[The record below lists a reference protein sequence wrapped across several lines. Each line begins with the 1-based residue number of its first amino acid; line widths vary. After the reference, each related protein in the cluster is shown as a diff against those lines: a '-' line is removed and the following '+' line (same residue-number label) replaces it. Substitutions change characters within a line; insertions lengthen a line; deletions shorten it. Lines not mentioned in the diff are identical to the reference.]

1 MTLTALFFSHLLGQ
15 DNFPV
20 TPDTWLESL
29 ELSAINQDWGE
40 PRKGKSVD
48 NNPLTIGGVKFESG
62 LGTHAQSSFLIE
74 LNGATGFT
82 TWVGVDDETEGKGSV
97 RFLIYVDGKLAEQS
111 PVMRGRQKAHPLSVR
126 FAKGAK
132 RMRLVVDDAGDGID
146 YDHADWAR
154 AGFEGG
160 KPKAIRD
167 EALSAPPIP
176 IAKPNLNRTE
186 IHGARIIGGTPG
198 RDFLFRIPATGRA
211 PLAYKAAGLPEGLEL
226 DAKRGVIKGKIA
238 KAGEYRVKLTVS
250 GPGGT
255 DTREL
260 RIVGGKNKLAL
271 TPPMGWNSWNV
282 WGLSVDADKVRA
294 AADAFEKTGLA
305 AHGYNFINIDDAW
318 EGKRNREGVLETNEK
333 FPDMRN
339 LSDYVHR
346 NGLKLGIYSSP
357 GPLTCGGYA
366 GSWQH
371 EAIDAKTWADW
382 GIDYL
387 KHDWCSYGSIAKDGS
402 RAELMRPYFT
412 MREALDA
419 SGRDI
424 VYSLCQYGMGDV
436 HTWGNRVG
444 ADLWRTT
451 GDITD
456 TWGSMAGIGFSQGN
470 RSPYAGPSGWNDPDM
485 LVVGH
490 LGWGPSVRP
499 SRLTPNEQITHIT
512 LWSLLAAP
520 LLIGCDLTK
529 IDEFTGSLLM
539 NHDMIE
545 VNQDPLGKAAVVKSK
560 VGEAEVWARPLWDG
574 TLAVGLFNRGLEPTK
589 VSVDWKTLGLKGSQP
604 VRDIWSR
611 KDLGA
616 MTSYSAKVPAH
627 GAVFV
632 RIGKIAK

>member
-1 MTLTALFFSHLLGQ
+1 MTLTALFLSHLLGQ
-15 DNFPV
+15 DNSAAAIAIE
-20 TPDTWLESL
+20 TLD
-29 ELSAINQDWGE
+29 LSVINQDWGE
-40 PRKGKSVD
+40 PRKGRSVEGK
-48 NNPLTIGGVKFESG
+48 PLKIGGRTFTSG
-62 LGTHAQSSFLIE
+62 LGTHAGSSFLIE
-74 LNGATGFT
+74 LNGASSFT
-82 TWVGVDDETEGKGSV
+82 ASVGVDDETDGKGSV
-97 RFLIYVDGKLAEQS
+97 RFRVYLDGKLVAETT
-111 PVMRGRQKAHPLSVR
+111 PMKGGGKPQKVDVNL
-126 FAKGAK
+126 KGAK

-146 YDHADWAR
+146 HDHADWAE
-154 AGFEGG
+154 AVIVGG
-160 KPKAIRD
+160 KPRGVRD
-167 EALSAPPIP
+167 EALLEPVIP
-176 IAKPNLNRTE
+176 LAKPNLNKTE
-186 IHGARIIGGTPG
+186 LHGPRIVGGTPG

-211 PLAYKAAGLPEGLEL
+211 PLTYSATGLPEGLTL
-226 DAKRGVIKGKIA
+226 DAKRGVIKGQIA

-250 GPGGT
+250 GPGGK
-255 DTREL
+255 DSRAL

-305 AHGYNFINIDDAW
+305 AHGYNFVNIDDAW
-318 EGKRNREGVLETNEK
+318 EGKRNAQGVLETNEK

-357 GPLTCGGYA
+357 GPLTCGQYA

-371 EAIDAKTWADW
+371 EAIDAKTWAEW

-387 KHDWCSYGSIAKDGS
+387 KHDWCSYGNIAKDGS

-419 SGRDI
+419 AGRDI

-456 TWGSMAGIGFSQGN
+456 TWSSMAGIGFSQAN

-499 SRLTPNEQITHIT
+499 SRLTPNEQVTHMT

-529 IDEFTGSLLM
+529 IDDLTGSLLM

-545 VNQDPLGKAAVVKSK
+545 INQDPLGKAAVVKAK
-560 VGEAEVWARPLWDG
+560 DGDLEVWARPLWDG
-574 TLAVGLFNRGLEPTK
+574 TMAVGLFNRGLERANVK
-589 VSVDWKTLGLKGSQP
+589 VDWKTLGLKGGQP
-604 VRDIWSR
+604 VRDVWSR

-616 MTSYSAKVPAH
+616 FASGYGASVPAH
-627 GAVFV
+627 GAIFIRV
-632 RIGKIAK
+632 GKIAE

>member
-1 MTLTALFFSHLLGQ
+1 MTLTALFLSTALGQ
-15 DNFPV
+15 APPV
-20 TPDTWLESL
+20 NLETL
-29 ELSAINQDWGE
+29 DLNVVIQGWGE

-48 NNPLTIGGVKFESG
+48 NNPLRIGGKTFATG
-62 LGTHAQSSFLIE
+62 LGTHAESSFLIE
-74 LNGATGFT
+74 LNGATRFRAT
-82 TWVGVDDETEGKGSV
+82 VGVDDETEGKGSV
-97 RFLIYVDGKLAEQS
+97 RFLVYLDGKLKAES
-111 PVMRGRQKAHPLSVR
+111 PVLRGRAAAHTLDVDLT
-126 FAKGAK
+126 GAK
-132 RMRLVVDDAGDGID
+132 RMRLVVDDGGDGID
-146 YDHADWAR
+146 FDHADWAE
-154 AGFEGG
+154 ATLLGG
-160 KPKAIRD
+160 APKGVRD
-167 EALSAPPIP
+167 AALNEPPIP
-176 IAKPNLNRTE
+176 LAKPNPNRTE
-186 IHGARIIGGTPG
+186 IHGARIVGGTPG
-198 RDFLFRIPATGRA
+198 RDFLYRIAASGRA
-211 PLAYKAAGLPEGLEL
+211 PLAYAASGLPEGLTL
-226 DAKRGVIKGKIA
+226 DPKRGVIKGQIA

-250 GPGGT
+250 GPGGK
-255 DTREL
+255 DSREL
-260 RIVGGKNKLAL
+260 RIVGGRNKLAL

-305 AHGYNFINIDDAW
+305 SYGYNFINIDDAW
-318 EGKRNREGVLETNEK
+318 EGKRNKDGVLETNEK

-371 EAIDAKTWADW
+371 EAIDAKTWAEW

-387 KHDWCSYGSIAKDGS
+387 KHDWCSYGNISRGDT
-402 RAELMRPYFT
+402 RAELMRPYLV
-412 MREALDA
+412 MREALDN

-456 TWGSMAGIGFSQGN
+456 TWSSMAGIGFSQGN

-499 SRLTPNEQITHIT
+499 SRLTPNEQVTHIT

-529 IDEFTGSLLM
+529 IDDFTASLLM

-545 VNQDPLGKAAVVKSK
+545 VNQDPLGKAAVVKQK
-560 VGEAEVWARPLWDG
+560 DGDLEVWARPLWDG
-574 TLAVGLFNRGLEPTK
+574 TMAVGLFNRSLERTPIK
-589 VSVDWKTLGLKGSQP
+589 IDWKTLGLKNGQP
-604 VRDIWSR
+604 VRDVWSR
-611 KDLGA
+611 KDLGTFA
-616 MTSYSAKVPAH
+616 SGYGATVPAH
-627 GAVFV
+627 GAVFIRV
-632 RIGKIAK
+632 GKIGK